1 MKSQSCLYTF
11 ALAVLVA
18 ISGFTSV
25 TQAQDART
33 DATMAYNG
41 AIELAQQREFLDA
54 IEMYREALE
63 LASAPECEDCSDIV
77 ERVEGQLPRVYFS
90 RAGAAFE
97 EFRSQR
103 SPEIA
108 DQAIAYFEEAAAA
121 GEEFGDQQ
129 VSERSRAVI
138 PQIYYNKSLVEYN
151 AEDYEAAHQSLDRAI
166 ELNANYLLPYY
177 QKALVLNAQGAPVNE
192 VLEWLDRAIEVGER
206 TGDSQ
211 NVARAKSRAAD
222 ELIYEAV
229 QSINEE
235 SFGQA
240 QQYLTRAESY
250 EPQNPTLHYRFAEL
264 HNNRGQYSQAVERAN
279 QALELESGGVADR
292 AKIYFELGVAYKGLE
307 QQSNACSAFEDAAY
321 GDFRDPALHEL
332 EYELECEGYAAA
344 GSRRR

>member
-1 MKSQSCLYTF
+1 MKSKSCFYTF
-11 ALAVLVA
+11 ALAVIVA
-18 ISGFTSV
+18 ISGFT
-25 TQAQDART
+25 TEIRAQDART

-41 AIELAQQREFLDA
+41 AIEMAQQGEYLDA

-63 LASAPECEDCSDIV
+63 LASAPGCEDCSDIV

-103 SPEIA
+103 DPQLAE
-108 DQAIAYFEEAAAA
+108 QAIQLFEESAEAA
-121 GEEFGDQQ
+121 EEFGDQQ

-138 PQIYYNKSLVEYN
+138 PQIFYNKSLVEYS
-151 AEDYEAAHQSLDRAI
+151 AENYEAANQSLDRAI

-177 QKALVLNAQGAPVNE
+177 QKALVLNAQGASVDAM
-192 VLEWLDRAIEVGER
+192 LEWLDRAIEVGER
-206 TGDSQ
+206 TGDTQ
-211 NVARAKSRAAD
+211 NVARARERAAE
-222 ELIYEAV
+222 ELIYEGV
-229 QSINEE
+229 QSLNEE

-240 QQYLTRAESY
+240 QQYLTRAEEY
-250 EPQNPTLHYRFAEL
+250 QPNNPVLHYRFAEL

-279 QALELESGGVADR
+279 RALELESGGVADR